1 MIRAGRRFRPALQ
14 LVGLEM
20 QSKNERL
27 KRRLRVRGLVV
38 LIFGITAFL
47 ALRDQDERPGL
58 GQRWTGD
65 GTVDAAA
72 NTDTLLKQV
81 ASIDVPG
88 PKGKRFDYLTID
100 YDRHLL
106 FSTHLGAGLLYVID
120 LRTNK
125 VVKTFDGL
133 PGIEGVEIA
142 ADVKKAYT
150 SNWLEN
156 KIGVIDVEQMKL
168 IKKLPTESKPDGITY
183 AQPFHK
189 IYVSDERAHAEA
201 VIDVSKDEVITTLH
215 FASETGN
222 PRYDPVSRRV
232 YVNLQDKNVI
242 AEIDPATDK
251 EVAEYPVGKCK
262 GNHGMALDSEHRLAF
277 LSCEENDLMTV
288 FRLDT
293 HQPIAYFPQAKGGD
307 VIAFDPG
314 LKRIY
319 VACYEGAISV
329 FQEDDPTHFRK
340 LGDVPV
346 QKKVHSLAIDLNTH
360 KVYAPEQEENGSPVA
375 RIVIFDAVVK
385 P

>member
-1 MIRAGRRFRPALQ
+1 MKRIAASIAYFCFAL
-14 LVGLEM
+14 LLPSCALLG
-20 QSKNERL
+20 
-27 KRRLRVRGLVV
+27 GY
-38 LIFGITAFL
+38 
-47 ALRDQDERPGL
+47 ALRDGN
-58 GQRWTGD
+58 
-65 GTVDAAA
+65 AAA
-72 NTDTLLKQV
+72 STSTNASAADAQLLKQV
-81 ASIDVPG
+81 GSIELPG

-100 YDRHLL
+100 SSRNLL
-106 FSTHLGAGLLYVID
+106 FSTHLGAGLLYAID
-120 LRTNK
+120 LKTNK
-125 VVKTFDGL
+125 LIKTFEDL

-142 ADVKKAYT
+142 SDVRKAYT

-156 KIGVIDVEQMKL
+156 KIGVIDLDQMKI
-168 IKKLPTESKPDGITY
+168 IKKIPTESKPDGIAY
-183 AQPFHK
+183 APPFHK
-189 IYVSDERAHAEA
+189 IYVSDERARAEA
-201 VIDVSKDEVITTLH
+201 VVDTNKDAIITTLH
-215 FASETGN
+215 FESETGN
-222 PRYDPVSRRV
+222 PRYDPVSKRI

-251 EVAEYPVGKCK
+251 EIAEYPVGKCR

-293 HQPIAYFPQAKGGD
+293 HEPIAYFPQVKGGD

-346 QKKVHSLAIDLNTH
+346 QKKVHSLAIDLSNH
-360 KVYAPEQEENGSPVA
+360 RVYVPEQEENGTPA
-375 RIVIFDAVVK
+375 AKIAVFEVV
-385 P
+385 PSS

>member
-1 MIRAGRRFRPALQ
+1 MLCNCFAL
-14 LVGLEM
+14 L
-20 QSKNERL
+20 
-27 KRRLRVRGLVV
+27 
-38 LIFGITAFL
+38 LISTGFL
-47 ALRDQDERPGL
+47 WATTEWQGNS
-58 GQRWTGD
+58 GAKGGTGD
-65 GTVDAAA
+65 SAAKA
-72 NTDTLLKQV
+72 KLLRQIG
-81 ASIDVPG
+81 SIELPG

-100 YDRHLL
+100 TSRNLL
-106 FSTHLGAGLLYVID
+106 FSTHLGAGLLYAVD

-125 VVKTFDGL
+125 LIKTFENL
-133 PGIEGVEIA
+133 PGVEGVEIA
-142 ADVKKAYT
+142 SDVKKAYT
-150 SNWLEN
+150 SNWMED
-156 KIGVIDVEQMKL
+156 KIGVIDLEHMKI
-168 IKKLPTESKPDGITY
+168 IKKIPTESKPDGIAY

-201 VIDVSKDEVITTLH
+201 VVDTNTDQIITTLH
-215 FASETGN
+215 FGSETGN
-222 PRYDPVSRRV
+222 PRYDPVSKRV

-242 AEIDPATDK
+242 AEIDPSTDK
-251 EVAEYPVGKCK
+251 EVAEYPVGKCR

-293 HQPIAYFPQAKGGD
+293 HEPIAYFPQVKGGD

-346 QKKVHSLAIDLNTH
+346 QKKVHSLAIDLGNH
-360 KVYAPEQEENGSPVA
+360 RVYAPEQEENGAPA
-375 RIVIFDAVVK
+375 AKIVIFEAV
-385 P
+385 PSSQ

>member
-1 MIRAGRRFRPALQ
+1 MAGDQKRGRHLRFAL
-14 LVGLEM
+14 
-20 QSKNERL
+20 
-27 KRRLRVRGLVV
+27 
-38 LIFGITAFL
+38 FL
-47 ALRDQDERPGL
+47 AALLAGTGWLVLTDNDEGPSL
-58 GQRWTGD
+58 WQRWFGSSE
-65 GTVDAAA
+65 VRASASS
-72 NTDTLLKQV
+72 DTLLKQV
-81 ASIDVPG
+81 ATIDVPG

-100 YDRHLL
+100 TSRHLL
-106 FSTHLGAGLLYVID
+106 FSTHLGAGLLYAID

-125 VVKTFDGL
+125 VIKTFEDL

-142 ADVKKAYT
+142 PDVNKAYT
-150 SNWLEN
+150 SNWHEN
-156 KIGVIDVEQMKL
+156 KIGVIDLQQMKL
-168 IKKLPTESKPDGITY
+168 IKKIPTESKPDGIAY
-183 AQPFHK
+183 AAPFHK
-189 IYVSDERAHAEA
+189 IYVSDERSKAEA
-201 VIDVSKDEVITTLH
+201 VVDVSKDEVVTTLD
-215 FASETGN
+215 FESETGN

-277 LSCEENDLMTV
+277 LSCEDNDLMTV

-314 LKRIY
+314 LKRVY
-319 VACYEGAISV
+319 VACYDGAISV

-346 QKKVHSLAIDLNTH
+346 QKKVHSLAVDPESH
-360 KVYAPEQEENGSPVA
+360 RVYAPEQEENGAPAA
-375 RIVIFDAVVK
+375 RIAIFEVV
-385 P
+385 PSS

>member
-1 MIRAGRRFRPALQ
+1 MHLIEPFSRVGFLMLLACGSVLLPVGNDGSTLREHWPGSMPALAWSGSDSLLRQ
-14 LVGLEM
+14 VG
-20 QSKNERL
+20 
-27 KRRLRVRGLVV
+27 
-38 LIFGITAFL
+38 T
-47 ALRDQDERPGL
+47 
-58 GQRWTGD
+58 
-65 GTVDAAA
+65 
-72 NTDTLLKQV
+72 
-81 ASIDVPG
+81 IDVPG

-100 YDRHLL
+100 PVRHLL
-106 FSTHLGAGLLYVID
+106 FSTHLGAGLLYAID
-120 LRTNK
+120 LRTSK
-125 VVKTFDGL
+125 VVKTFEDL
-133 PGIEGVEIA
+133 PGIEGVELA
-142 ADVKKAYT
+142 SDVNKAYT
-150 SNWLEN
+150 SNWQEN
-156 KIGVIDVEQMKL
+156 KIGVIDLQQMKL
-168 IKKLPTESKPDGITY
+168 IKKLPTESKPDGIAY
-183 AQPFHK
+183 AAPFHK

-201 VIDVSKDEVITTLH
+201 VVDVTKDEVITTLH
-215 FASETGN
+215 FESETGN

-277 LSCEENDLMTV
+277 LSCEENDLMAV

-329 FQEDDPTHFRK
+329 FQEDDPARFRK

-346 QKKVHSLAIDLNTH
+346 EKKVHSLAIAQGTH
-360 KVYAPEQEENGSPVA
+360 RVYAPEQEEKGAPA
-375 RIVIFDAVVK
+375 AKIVIFEVV
-385 P
+385 PSS

>member
-1 MIRAGRRFRPALQ
+1 VLLLSGVLLWGYKSSTGHPAAGTDISRAGAGPQ
-14 LVGLEM
+14 
-20 QSKNERL
+20 
-27 KRRLRVRGLVV
+27 
-38 LIFGITAFL
+38 
-47 ALRDQDERPGL
+47 
-58 GQRWTGD
+58 
-65 GTVDAAA
+65 
-72 NTDTLLKQV
+72 LLKQIG
-81 ASIDVPG
+81 SIELPG

-100 YDRHLL
+100 SSRNLL
-106 FSTHLGAGLLYVID
+106 FSTHLGAGLLYAID
-120 LRTNK
+120 LETNK
-125 VVKTFDGL
+125 LIKTFADL

-142 ADVKKAYT
+142 PDVKKAYT

-156 KIGVIDVEQMKL
+156 KIGVIDLDQMKV
-168 IKKLPTESKPDGITY
+168 IKKIPTESKPDGIAY
-183 AQPFHK
+183 APPFHK

-201 VIDVSKDEVITTLH
+201 VVDTGKDEIITTLH

-251 EVAEYPVGKCK
+251 EVAEYRVGKCR
-262 GNHGMALDSEHRLAF
+262 GNHGMALDIEHRLAF

-293 HQPIAYFPQAKGGD
+293 HEPIAYFPQAKGGD
-307 VIAFDPG
+307 VIAYDPG

-329 FQEDDPTHFRK
+329 FQEDDSTHVQK

-360 KVYAPEQEENGSPVA
+360 RVYVPEQEHDGAPAA
-375 RIVIFDAVVK
+375 RITIFEV
-385 P
+385 PSS

>member
-1 MIRAGRRFRPALQ
+1 MKLISVFSMLLVLVLAGLLLYTSHSAS
-14 LVGLEM
+14 
-20 QSKNERL
+20 QSQS
-27 KRRLRVRGLVV
+27 
-38 LIFGITAFL
+38 A
-47 ALRDQDERPGL
+47 
-58 GQRWTGD
+58 
-65 GTVDAAA
+65 GTQ
-72 NTDTLLKQV
+72 LLKPV
-81 ASIDVPG
+81 ATIELPG

-100 YDRHLL
+100 PSRQLL

-125 VVKTFDGL
+125 LVKTFEDL
-133 PGIEGVEIA
+133 PGIEGVELA
-142 ADVKKAYT
+142 PDVNKAYT

-156 KIGVIDVEQMKL
+156 KIGVIDLEQMKL
-168 IKKLPTESKPDGITY
+168 VKKLPTESKPDGIAY
-183 AQPFHK
+183 AAPFHK
-189 IYVSDERAHAEA
+189 IYVSDERARAEA
-201 VIDVSKDEVITTLH
+201 VVDATKDQVITTLH
-215 FASETGN
+215 FESETGN
-222 PRYDPVSRRV
+222 PRYDPVSKRV

-277 LSCEENDLMTV
+277 LSCEDNDLMTV

-293 HQPIAYFPQAKGGD
+293 HQPIAYFQQAKGGD

-319 VACYEGAISV
+319 VACYDGAISV

-346 QKKVHSLAIDLNTH
+346 QKKVHSLAVDPSTH
-360 KVYAPEQEENGSPVA
+360 RIYVPEQEENGAPAAKIVVYEVA
-375 RIVIFDAVVK
+375 
-385 P
+385 PSQ